1 MKQYEKTVGE
11 ITINVNVNPF
21 IDNKYT
27 LNEENTKYS

>member
-1 MKQYEKTVGE
+1 MKQYEKTVGKNLLKM
-11 ITINVNVNPF
+11 NVVPF